1 MQNLQLRDATG
12 KIQQVVFSRSAHK
25 DASDRRERLAKITK
39 FKQGLTEEQ
48 LSMLKDRQFVVVDQ
62 TKIYGVQ
69 TKEKPDS
76 GRWGVDHIES
86 NRRKELRAL

>member
-1 MQNLQLRDATG
+1 
-12 KIQQVVFSRSAHK
+12 
-25 DASDRRERLAKITK
+25 
-39 FKQGLTEEQ
+39 
-48 LSMLKDRQFVVVDQ
+48 MLKDRQFVVVDQ